1 MNACVTRAWR
11 VSGGYTKCHLRQA
24 DMEDNHKDGRRAR
37 RHGDAKIGYY
47 VTEAFKTSEAVSDLA
62 SFARNRDH
70 VYQNNTNSE
79 PSRNLRSNW
88 EGISVN
94 VFSYSFFGHDL
105 CHGLAIPYGR
115 KFISIYQPLYI
126 GFDTCR

>member
-1 MNACVTRAWR
+1 MHVSLEPGGLVVDTPNAIC
-11 VSGGYTKCHLRQA
+11 
-24 DMEDNHKDGRRAR
+24 AR
-37 RHGDAKIGYY
+37 RTWKIITRMAGERDD
-47 VTEAFKTSEAVSDLA
+47 TETRKSDITSQKHSKLLKRYRILP

-115 KFISIYQPLYI
+115 KFISIYQSLYI